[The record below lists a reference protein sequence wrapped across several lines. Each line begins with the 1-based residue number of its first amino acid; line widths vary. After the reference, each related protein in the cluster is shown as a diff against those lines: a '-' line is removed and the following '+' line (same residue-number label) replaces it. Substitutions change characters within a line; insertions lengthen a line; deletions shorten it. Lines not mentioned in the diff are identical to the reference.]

1 VVLLRTAACSTLK
14 QKHVLVRL
22 TRVAANSVVSSSSSS
37 SSSSSNHQ
45 AALLQTAVQAMRRA

>member
-22 TRVAANSVVSSSSSS
+22 TRVAANSVVGS